1 MTDKTLKSKCEDVMQ
16 VMALM
21 FLACTGESL
30 PGGNTDYDNALMG
43 GIALARDLGI
53 FDEMDKKEAEQREEG
68 M

>member
-21 FLACTGESL
+21 FLACTGEGL
-30 PGGNTDYDNALMG
+30 PGGNTDCDNTLMG

-53 FDEMDKKEAEQREEG
+53 FDEMDKEEAEQRKEG